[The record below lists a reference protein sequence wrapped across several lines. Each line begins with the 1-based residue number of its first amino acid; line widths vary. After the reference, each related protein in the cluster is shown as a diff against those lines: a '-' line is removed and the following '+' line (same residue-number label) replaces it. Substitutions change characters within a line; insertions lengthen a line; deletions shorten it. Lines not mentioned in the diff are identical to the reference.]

1 MPSGISRIVYID
13 IVNSNK
19 QVLKTTAVPIS
30 EGIGWCSLAIGQMK
44 AGNYHIRAYT
54 NWMRNNED
62 GFFFDK
68 IVTVSDSLKQ
78 SGKSVELKPFHKTN
92 FFAEGGQMVAGL
104 PSRVA
109 FKAVGI
115 NGLGSN
121 LEGNIKDEAGK
132 SIASFHS
139 GFGGIGSF
147 SFM

>member
-1 MPSGISRIVYID
+1 MI
-13 IVNSNK
+13 
-19 QVLKTTAVPIS
+19 
-30 EGIGWCSLAIGQMK
+30 
-44 AGNYHIRAYT
+44 
-54 NWMRNNED
+54 
-62 GFFFDK
+62 
-68 IVTVSDSLKQ
+68 TVSDGLKQ
-78 SGKSVELKPFHKTN
+78 SGKSDEPKPYHKTD

-109 FKAVGI
+109 FKAVGT

-132 SIASFHS
+132 SIASFYS